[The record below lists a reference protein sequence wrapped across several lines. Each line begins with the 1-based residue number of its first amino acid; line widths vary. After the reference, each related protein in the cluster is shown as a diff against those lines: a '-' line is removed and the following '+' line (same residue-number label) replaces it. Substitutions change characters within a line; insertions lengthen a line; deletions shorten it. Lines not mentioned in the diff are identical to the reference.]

1 VADPEARRIF
11 PVVDKIIRGAGAME
25 MNATLQLY
33 DGRWVPV
40 LPGDEACATRRIW
53 DPGTGE
59 DHALRYLLSLRGG
72 NYILDDAALIDKKEL
87 IGRFDGVPNERSG
100 SGPCVGAG
108 ADRQ

>member
-40 LPGDEACATRRIW
+40 LPG
-53 DPGTGE
+53 G
-59 DHALRYLLSLRGG
+59 
-72 NYILDDAALIDKKEL
+72 
-87 IGRFDGVPNERSG
+87 
-100 SGPCVGAG
+100 
-108 ADRQ
+108 